1 MKESREQVEAAIIL
15 LGESLDIK
23 TSAELLLINVGIH
36 STIKELIYKMFV
48 LDRQPYFEKDDRVF
62 EAMTLIKK
70 YCQEMGRNGEVIF
83 SQK

>member
-1 MKESREQVEAAIIL
+1 MKTA
-15 LGESLDIK
+15 
-23 TSAELLLINVGIH
+23 TELLLINVGMY

-48 LDRQPYFEKDDRVF
+48 LDRQPYLEKDDRVF

>member
-15 LGESLDIK
+15 VGESLDMK
-23 TSAELLLINVGIH
+23 TATELLLINVGMY

-48 LDRQPYFEKDDRVF
+48 LDRQPYLEKDDRVF

>member
-15 LGESLDIK
+15 VGESLNMKIA
-23 TSAELLLINVGIH
+23 TELLLINSGIH
-36 STIKELIYKMFV
+36 STIKQLIYIMFV
-48 LDRQPYFEKDDRVF
+48 LDRQPYLEKDDRVF
-62 EAMTLIKK
+62 DAMTLIKK